1 MLIQLLPSSTVAAG
15 VRVNAGL
22 GGYCPEYLQAQFVQ
36 PPPFLV
42 VCSVAPDADGS
53 APCPFAQAPGKFLG
67 FLSALEVRY
76 RDPCLGIAGTRL
88 QRQESYILNLV
99 DAVGFQIIELDELSG
114 AAVRADDDVVL
125 VLVAF

>member
-1 MLIQLLPSSTVAAG
+1 LRSDT
-15 VRVNAGL
+15 
-22 GGYCPEYLQAQFVQ
+22 
-36 PPPFLV
+36 
-42 VCSVAPDADGS
+42 
-53 APCPFAQAPGKFLG
+53 
-67 FLSALEVRY
+67 